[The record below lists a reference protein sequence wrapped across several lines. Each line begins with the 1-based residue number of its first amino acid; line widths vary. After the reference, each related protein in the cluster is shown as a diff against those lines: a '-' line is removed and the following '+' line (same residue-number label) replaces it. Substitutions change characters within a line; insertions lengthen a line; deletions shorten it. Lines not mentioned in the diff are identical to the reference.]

1 MSAHERHVSSD
12 SFILKIFIGHFCA
25 WNGHLLNK
33 EGMHRADTDRI
44 HIYRNVL
51 SIKIYELHI
60 QILLEFYVKWM
71 ESKRLESLNFHK
83 IWIWI
88 VLHCPGKYTD
98 MTSEDLMYPWVHDQ
112 TCKYRLCLYRVSLK
126 YSYMSCMYYR
136 LACITKTTN
145 INKTHIHLSPQIIA
159 DKRKNQ
165 HIIWRK
171 PEYGLETGIQM
182 WRVWSVNDISIIPL
196 LIHIHFPVLIGLK
209 PINDI

>member
-1 MSAHERHVSSD
+1 
-12 SFILKIFIGHFCA
+12 
-25 WNGHLLNK
+25 
-33 EGMHRADTDRI
+33 
-44 HIYRNVL
+44 
-51 SIKIYELHI
+51 
-60 QILLEFYVKWM
+60 
-71 ESKRLESLNFHK
+71 
-83 IWIWI
+83 
-88 VLHCPGKYTD
+88 
-98 MTSEDLMYPWVHDQ
+98 
-112 TCKYRLCLYRVSLK
+112 
-126 YSYMSCMYYR
+126 